1 MPVLDR
7 DAHTPWF
14 LDKSLWLAF
23 LGFLLPIVNRKF
35 NLGLQ
40 AEEVAAALLPVATF
54 IGSSKWKQVRVVEAK
69 VEAAKV
75 ATAEA
80 AAVTTPEKAAD
91 ALGAIK

>member
-1 MPVLDR
+1 MDR
-7 DAHTPWF
+7 DVHTPF
-14 LDKSLWLAF
+14 YLDKSLWLAF

-80 AAVTTPEKAAD
+80 AAITDGQKAAD
-91 ALGAIK
+91 ALKGIGEPK